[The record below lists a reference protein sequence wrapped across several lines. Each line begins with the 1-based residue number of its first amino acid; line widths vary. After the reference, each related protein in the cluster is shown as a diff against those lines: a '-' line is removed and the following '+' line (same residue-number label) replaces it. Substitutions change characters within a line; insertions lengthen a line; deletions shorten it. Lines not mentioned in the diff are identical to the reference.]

1 MGLLKDIAM
10 ALATLIGG
18 LSVGGVL
25 GIATIIVLSGV
36 R

>member
-1 MGLLKDIAM
+1 MGLLRDIGM

-18 LSVGGVL
+18 LSVGGVI
-25 GIATIIVLSGV
+25 GVVTIIILAGA